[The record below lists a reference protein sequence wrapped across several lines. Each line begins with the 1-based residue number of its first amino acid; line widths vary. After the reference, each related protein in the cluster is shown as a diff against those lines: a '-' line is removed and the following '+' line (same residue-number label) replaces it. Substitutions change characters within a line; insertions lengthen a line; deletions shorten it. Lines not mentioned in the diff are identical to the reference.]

1 MDQSIRG
8 YLGNLE
14 QQGELIRFA
23 KEVDPLKN
31 LTAIGWKTYDQMGK
45 ASLFDNLTGFP
56 GWRVC
61 NQIITDRRKWG
72 IGLGVEED
80 QVIQSFNERVANPVD
95 PVMVDRAAAPVK
107 DIIETGDDVDLTK
120 VPAAWTSE
128 LDPGPFIASGM
139 AIIKDP
145 DTGIRNMSIHRQQ
158 VMGKTALG
166 T

>member
-31 LTAIGWKTYDQMGK
+31 LTAIGWKTYDQLGK

-56 GWRVC
+56 GWQVC

-95 PVMVDRAAAPVK
+95 PVMVDRAAAQIGRAHV
-107 DIIETGDDVDLTK
+107 
-120 VPAAWTSE
+120 
-128 LDPGPFIASGM
+128 
-139 AIIKDP
+139 
-145 DTGIRNMSIHRQQ
+145 
-158 VMGKTALG
+158 
-166 T
+166 